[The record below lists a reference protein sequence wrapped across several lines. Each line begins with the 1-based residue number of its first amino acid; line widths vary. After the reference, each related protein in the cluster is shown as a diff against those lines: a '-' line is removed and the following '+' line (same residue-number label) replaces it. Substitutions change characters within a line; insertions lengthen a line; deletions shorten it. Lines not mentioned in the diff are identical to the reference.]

1 MELTAAATAPLNGAG
16 ADYELT
22 VHFAGGLVGCADWEH
37 FEIVTDSE
45 LAPLYLINCQDD
57 PSIGFIGAD
66 PTVFKPDFCLQLS
79 PEDEEHLG
87 YPEFSDLLV
96 LAIITPASSLGS
108 AAEPTTTATINLLG
122 PLVIN
127 SKRGIGRQV
136 IQSEYTAHHS
146 VGG

>member
-1 MELTAAATAPLNGAG
+1 MERTAAATAPPNGAG
-16 ADYELT
+16 ADYEIT

-37 FEIVTDSE
+37 FDIVTDAE
-45 LAPLYLINCQDD
+45 LSPLYLINCQDD

-66 PTVFKPDFCLQLS
+66 PTAFKPDFCLQLS
-79 PEDEEHLG
+79 PEDEEQLG

-108 AAEPTTTATINLLG
+108 AAEPTTSATINLLG

-127 SKRGIGRQV
+127 LKRGIGRQV

>member
-1 MELTAAATAPLNGAG
+1 MEQTAAAPASLNGA
-16 ADYELT
+16 ADSSEIT

-37 FEIVTDSE
+37 FDVVTDAE

-79 PEDEEHLG
+79 PEDEEQLD
-87 YPEFSDLLV
+87 YPEFGDLLV

-108 AAEPTTTATINLLG
+108 TAEPSTSATLNLLG

-127 SKRGIGRQV
+127 LQRGIGRQV
-136 IQSEYTAHHS
+136 IQSEYTAHYPL
-146 VGG
+146 GA